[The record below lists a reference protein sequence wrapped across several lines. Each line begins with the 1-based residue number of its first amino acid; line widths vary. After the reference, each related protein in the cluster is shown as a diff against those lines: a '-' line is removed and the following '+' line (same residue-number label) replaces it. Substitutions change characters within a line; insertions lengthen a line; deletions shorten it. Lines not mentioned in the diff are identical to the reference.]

1 MTTYR
6 RSYLDSL
13 IGLIPVRLLLSLL
26 LAIFV
31 IIFGLW
37 NYGRHRQSVDTGIE
51 REAVRVLKLEMTR
64 LQAGL
69 EEAAP
74 TRNSAW
80 VQEKFTVFSADNHGL
95 IALLID
101 ETRTVIASANHNHIG
116 KLVGVIL
123 PVITIAATPFHSN

>member
-13 IGLIPVRLLLSLL
+13 IGLIPVRLLLPLL

-37 NYGRHRQSVDTGIE
+37 NYGRHRRSVDTGIE

-74 TRNSAW
+74 TRNSA
-80 VQEKFTVFSADNHGL
+80 
-95 IALLID
+95 
-101 ETRTVIASANHNHIG
+101 
-116 KLVGVIL
+116 
-123 PVITIAATPFHSN
+123 